1 MLRPKA
7 SINPTPAPRPLAECI
22 AVDVLAL
29 EKRDGK
35 LPTCYICFETDRVEP
50 SPCYCEAA
58 VHVYPCL
65 ELCVEKTGDSKCTI
79 CRSEFN
85 SSALQALAAAIVP
98 KVDEQ
103 LIANGIEDPVTTTAC
118 QRWCGIFMAFLF
130 NLLLSLIV
138 GAFIFNIVNAI
149 V

>member
-98 KVDEQ
+98 TA
-103 LIANGIEDPVTTTAC
+103 LPTASPTTSPVAATAC